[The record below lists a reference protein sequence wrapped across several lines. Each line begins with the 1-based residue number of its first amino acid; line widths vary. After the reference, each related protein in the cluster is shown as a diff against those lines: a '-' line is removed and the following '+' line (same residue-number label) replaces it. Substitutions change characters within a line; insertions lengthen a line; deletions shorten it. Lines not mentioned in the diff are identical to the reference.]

1 MFLGKTFAASS
12 SALVSPLQDTNT
24 VQSITIANG
33 IFDELYVSAEIIPMS
48 GFDGIISKFWDFA
61 TRLHALFNGNLL
73 AGNIQFATES
83 VEKIRIKKRTR
94 HDRNFQTIFEKEI
107 EKPEDFSFKLMDYFE
122 PVGEIEYMYIAVVL
136 GIENRTSINKI
147 QSKFSSYFLCERD
160 TSYPMCLDREFS
172 KQLNQNVAVVNTWG
186 RKYPLI
192 VKNGNIKYY
201 NMSMSCTFVERKDF
215 EYNFENS
222 WDYRNIIYDFLTN
235 GNPKILKDN
244 MGNIYM
250 VAITGDAITEESDHP
265 LHVISNFEL
274 TECGDAYYVGDLY
287 DNNFID
293 TDIDR

>member
-1 MFLGKTFAASS
+1 
-12 SALVSPLQDTNT
+12 
-24 VQSITIANG
+24 
-33 IFDELYVSAEIIPMS
+33 
-48 GFDGIISKFWDFA
+48 
-61 TRLHALFNGNLL
+61 
-73 AGNIQFATES
+73 
-83 VEKIRIKKRTR
+83 
-94 HDRNFQTIFEKEI
+94 
-107 EKPEDFSFKLMDYFE
+107 
-122 PVGEIEYMYIAVVL
+122 
-136 GIENRTSINKI
+136 
-147 QSKFSSYFLCERD
+147 
-160 TSYPMCLDREFS
+160 
-172 KQLNQNVAVVNTWG
+172 
-186 RKYPLI
+186 
-192 VKNGNIKYY
+192 
-201 NMSMSCTFVERKDF
+201 MSMSCTFVERKDF

>member
-1 MFLGKTFAASS
+1 
-12 SALVSPLQDTNT
+12 
-24 VQSITIANG
+24 
-33 IFDELYVSAEIIPMS
+33 
-48 GFDGIISKFWDFA
+48 
-61 TRLHALFNGNLL
+61 
-73 AGNIQFATES
+73 
-83 VEKIRIKKRTR
+83 
-94 HDRNFQTIFEKEI
+94 
-107 EKPEDFSFKLMDYFE
+107 MDYFE

-192 VKNGNIKYY
+192 VKNGTIKYY